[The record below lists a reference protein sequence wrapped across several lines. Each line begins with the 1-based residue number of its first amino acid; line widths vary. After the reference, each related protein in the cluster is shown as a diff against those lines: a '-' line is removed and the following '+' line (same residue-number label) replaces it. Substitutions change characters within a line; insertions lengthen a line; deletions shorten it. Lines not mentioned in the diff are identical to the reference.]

1 MTQTPQTLVDVVDT
15 AAEAAALDAPPLLIV
30 DVLTDY
36 LDRQGIGTGPI
47 RWDRIGEGQS
57 NVTFRIRRDD
67 IDVVLRRGPRPP
79 IPKST
84 HDMVRE
90 AKIQT
95 VLGRQGVAV
104 PTIVHICE
112 DESVLGVPFYIM
124 DFVPGTVVTDT
135 LPDFLAEAADRRA
148 LSEALI
154 DRLVELHSVDVTVP
168 EVAALGRPDGYM
180 ERQVKLFASLWEKN
194 TQRSLPQVSRLGEW
208 LEKNIPAT
216 QRNAVVH
223 GDYRAG
229 NAMIAS
235 ALPVEVSA
243 ILDWEMSTLGDP
255 LADLGYFLAT
265 YTDGEHPRTVMDLTP
280 VTAGEGFLTRDEL
293 AARYAEKTG
302 LDLSVL
308 PWYEAFAL
316 WKAAIFSEAIYTRWL
331 AGEAPAA
338 GDFTGSLETGVPELI
353 EAAEAIAATIA

>member
-1 MTQTPQTLVDVVDT
+1 MNQSLVDVVDT
-15 AAEAAALDAPPLLIV
+15 AAEARALESPPLLIL
-30 DVLTDY
+30 DVLTNY
-36 LDRQGIGTGPI
+36 LDAEGIGSGPI
-47 RWDRIGEGQS
+47 SWERIGEGQS

-90 AKIQT
+90 AKIQK
-95 VLGRQGVAV
+95 VLGGEGVAV
-104 PTIVHICE
+104 PAILHICE

-135 LPDFLAEAADRRA
+135 LPEFLADPAQKRA

-154 DRLVELHSVDVTVP
+154 DRLVDLHEVDVTVP
-168 EVAALGRPDGYM
+168 EVASLGRPDGYLK
-180 ERQVKLFASLWEKN
+180 RQVALFSALWAKN
-194 TQRSLPQVSRLGEW
+194 TQRSLPQVTRLGEW
-208 LEKNIPAT
+208 LAANIPAT
-216 QRNAVVH
+216 QRHAVVH

-235 ALPVEVSA
+235 SSPVEVAA

-265 YTDGEHPRTVMDLTP
+265 YTDAHHPRTVMDLTP
-280 VTAGEGFLTRDEL
+280 VTVDEGFLSRAEIADRY
-293 AARYAEKTG
+293 AARTG
-302 LDLSVL
+302 LDLSLL

-338 GDFTGSLETGVPELI
+338 GGFTGSLETGVPELI
-353 EAAEAIAATIA
+353 EAAEAIAATVA

>member
-1 MTQTPQTLVDVVDT
+1 MTEKLIDVVDT
-15 AAEAAALDAPPLLIV
+15 AAEAQALSAPPLLIV

-36 LDRQGIGTGPI
+36 LDTHGLGSGPV

-67 IDVVLRRGPRPP
+67 LDVVLRRGPRPP

-90 AKIQT
+90 AKIQK
-95 VLGRQGVAV
+95 VLGAQGVAV
-104 PTIVHICE
+104 PTILHVCE

-148 LSEALI
+148 LSEALV
-154 DRLVELHSVDVTVP
+154 DRLVDLHSVDVAVP
-168 EVAALGRPDGYM
+168 EVAALGRPDGYL
-180 ERQVKLFASLWEKN
+180 ERQVKLFASLWGKN

-208 LEKNIPAT
+208 LAASIPAT
-216 QRNAVVH
+216 QRHAVVH

-235 ALPVEVSA
+235 STPVEVAA

-255 LADLGYFLAT
+255 LADLGYFRVT
-265 YTDGEHPRTVMDLTP
+265 YTDRENPRTVMDLTP
-280 VTAGEGFLTRDEL
+280 VTAGEGFLTRSDL
-293 AARYAEKTG
+293 AERYQQKTG

-331 AGEAPAA
+331 NGEAPSA
-338 GDFTGSLETGVPELI
+338 GNFTGSLETGVPELI
-353 EAAEAIAATIA
+353 AAAEAVASTVV

>member
-1 MTQTPQTLVDVVDT
+1 MTEKLIDVVAT
-15 AAEAAALDAPPLLIV
+15 VAEARALSAPPLLIV

-36 LDRQGIGTGPI
+36 LDAHGIGTGPV

-90 AKIQT
+90 AKIQQ
-95 VLGRQGVAV
+95 VLRGQGVAV
-104 PTIVHICE
+104 PTIHHVCE
-112 DESVLGVPFYIM
+112 DESVLGVPFYVM

-135 LPDFLAEAADRRA
+135 LPDFLAETADRQA

-154 DRLVELHSVDVTVP
+154 DRLVDLHSVDVTVP
-168 EVAALGRPDGYM
+168 EVAALGRPDGYLQ
-180 ERQVKLFASLWEKN
+180 RQVKLFSALWEKN

-208 LEKNIPAT
+208 LAANIPVT
-216 QRNAVVH
+216 QAHAVVH

-235 ALPVEVSA
+235 SSPVKVAA

-265 YTDGEHPRTVMDLTP
+265 YTDREHTRTVMDLTP
-280 VTAGEGFLTRDEL
+280 VTAEAGFLSRAEL

-338 GDFTGSLETGVPELI
+338 GGFTGALETGVPELI
-353 EAAEAIAATIA
+353 EAADAITGAIA